1 MNSYP
6 RYSSR
11 AFSLL
16 EILVSVAI
24 VSILAVVLTSSVS
37 TLRKKAAMSKD
48 TSNLRQIG
56 LGVLGYAQDN
66 NQRLPNLTAK
76 NSGGTWV
83 WPFWCDFIAPYL
95 GMERTTEMDARG
107 NVTTIGVFRSPYVG
121 DYHHSGA
128 SDYGANNFVI
138 VDGADYPFS
147 IRPAAMMAQ
156 LATPSKVILVAN
168 TVATGPWS
176 AWPKG
181 EFAWFFNGWDVG
193 AGHQPRPYPIW
204 GKTFNAVFADG
215 SVRAVDYDE
224 FQRNPAP
231 YIGGNAP
238 LNDIR
243 YAPQ

>member
-1 MNSYP
+1 MNKKTSYP
-6 RYSSR
+6 SR

-24 VSILAVVLTSSVS
+24 VSILAVILTSSVS
-37 TLRKKAAMSKD
+37 MLRKKAAMGKD

-66 NQRLPNLTAK
+66 NLRLPNLTAK
-76 NSGGTWV
+76 NSGGTWT
-83 WPFWCDFIAPYL
+83 WPFWCDHIAPYL
-95 GMERTTEMDARG
+95 GMERTTTMENG
-107 NVTTIGVFRSPYVG
+107 GVTTIGVFRSPYVG
-121 DYHHSGA
+121 DFHHSGA

-147 IRPAAMMAQ
+147 IRPAAFMAQ
-156 LATPSKVILVAN
+156 ITRPSKVILAAN
-168 TVATGPWS
+168 TVATGAWS
-176 AWPKG
+176 SWPKG

-193 AGHQPRPYPIW
+193 AGDQPRPYPIW

-215 SVRAVDYDE
+215 SVRPVDYEE

-243 YAPQ
+243 FVSE

>member
-1 MNSYP
+1 VNTPIRSK
-6 RYSSR
+6 SS

-16 EILVSVAI
+16 EILVSIAI
-24 VSILAVVLTSSVS
+24 VSILAVVLTSSL
-37 TLRKKAAMSKD
+37 TALRKKAAMGKD
-48 TSNLRQIG
+48 LSNLRQIG
-56 LGVLGYAQDN
+56 LGVLGYAGDN
-66 NQRLPNLTAK
+66 DGRLPNLTAK

-95 GMERTTEMDARG
+95 GMERTTEIDNKG
-107 NVTTIGVFRSPYVG
+107 NVTTIGVFRSPFVG
-121 DYHHSGA
+121 DFHHSGA

-147 IRPAAMMAQ
+147 VRPAALMVQ
-156 LATPSKVILVAN
+156 LSKPSKVILVAN

-215 SVRAVDYDE
+215 SVRAVDYED
-224 FQRNPAP
+224 FQQNSAS
-231 YIGGNAP
+231 YVGGNAP